1 MRIQVMG
8 GGIAKRWM
16 LSSGLFL
23 ILLALFVSEF
33 PRFFAYILG
42 GFIMLFGA
50 LLFIGGML
58 APKQPNGGRAMP
70 SQGNKTEDGTWEELS

>member
-1 MRIQVMG
+1 
-8 GGIAKRWM
+8 
-16 LSSGLFL
+16 
-23 ILLALFVSEF
+23 
-33 PRFFAYILG
+33 
-42 GFIMLFGA
+42 MLFGA